1 MVDSHVITFGSW
13 SGSRRNVTIDFYD
26 GATKVY
32 SLDFFGPPEQFDDAF
47 AITLYPSINNLL
59 GEQEF
64 IAATDLIDHYQN
76 PDTITTYLSQ
86 VDFDR
91 RLLGYIMTVQDC
103 HKVNAC
109 LPFWQAVQPR
119 NGSNAT
125 ERAATL
131 GVSESEY
138 DQVAARM
145 NDYFGV
151 STFLSDD
158 IAAVWPDPGLWV

>member
-1 MVDSHVITFGSW
+1 M
-13 SGSRRNVTIDFYD
+13 
-26 GATKVY
+26 
-32 SLDFFGPPEQFDDAF
+32 DFFGPPEQYDDAF
-47 AITLYPSINNLL
+47 AIALYPSVNNLL
-59 GEQEF
+59 GEQEL
-64 IAATDLIDHYQN
+64 IAATALIDRYQN
-76 PDTITTYLSQ
+76 PDTITTYLTQ

-91 RLLGYIMTVQDC
+91 RLLGYIMTLQDC

-119 NGSNAT
+119 NGANDT

-131 GVSESEY
+131 GVSEAEY